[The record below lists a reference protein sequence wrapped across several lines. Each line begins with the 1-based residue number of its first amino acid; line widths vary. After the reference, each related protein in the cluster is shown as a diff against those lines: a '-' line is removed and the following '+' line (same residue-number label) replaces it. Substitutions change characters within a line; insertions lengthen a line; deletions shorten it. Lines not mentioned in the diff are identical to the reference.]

1 MKTHSRVQY
10 TTTIGDRVRTSAQAR
25 TIVKWLVTDYINSER
40 TVRRYDL
47 DVRNIHTGQV
57 TTVELN
63 AYSYDPSG
71 TLWTSQLLDAK
82 AAVGA

>member
-10 TTTIGDRVRTSAQAR
+10 TATIGDRVRTSAQAA
-25 TIVKWLVTDYINSER
+25 TMVKWLVTDYIQSEQS
-40 TVRRYDL
+40 VRHYEL
-47 DVRNIHTGQV
+47 DVRNIHTGQA
-57 TTVELN
+57 TVVQLT

-71 TLWTSQLLDAK
+71 ILWQLQLLDAK